1 MIFLQ
6 QKHYFKEHFMKK
18 RFLLSLSLAASLLCA
33 EDNGFFVSAGYQI
46 GEAVQM
52 VKNTGEL
59 KNLNDKYEQ
68 LNQYLNQVAS
78 LRQSIK
84 NANNYELVKQSISNL
99 ISFANNNSQ
108 NKDLSPIYSST
119 QAVLT
124 SILAFWT
131 LYAGNALTFN
141 VEGLTTSTSQ
151 NGQGF
156 SNVPL
161 TAKCSQP
168 DSKNCMPIATYQK
181 MKNLAESL
189 QKAQGTLCAL
199 NENGCNTANQDQ
211 GATISSALNTAK
223 ELMDLISATNTNMDW
238 SKIKI
243 NGLLVP
249 SEVRGDKNGSTTKY
263 EGKITSNNPV
273 TSYALFQ
280 NIYKML
286 PYLQESLKLSEQNKS
301 KSDGLQG
308 QVTGDNT
315 NPNYDKEIY
324 NFAQNQQTIL
334 SNAKSIFNLFNS
346 IPKDQF
352 EYLQVGYLKIPPLGT
367 TPTKPYRKNV
377 NLNAEIDSIQRNVSY
392 YGNRIDSALSVAK
405 DVYNLKSNQAQI
417 VAAYNG
423 AKNLSQEISQLPH
436 NQVNTKDIVTLPYDK
451 NAPAAGQYN
460 YQINQEQASNLSQ
473 ALAAMSNNPFKK
485 VGMISSQNNNG
496 ALNGL
501 GVQVGYKQFF
511 GESKRWGL
519 RYYGFFDYN
528 HGYIKSSFFNSSSDI
543 WTYGGGSDLLVN
555 FINDS
560 VTRKNNKLSVGLF
573 GGIQLA
579 GTTWLNSQYVNLTA
593 LNNPYSA
600 KVNTSNFQ
608 FLFNLGLRTNLATA
622 KKEDSE
628 HSAQHGIELGI
639 KIPTINTNYYSFLGA
654 KLEYRRLYSVYLNYV
669 FAY

>member
-1 MIFLQ
+1 
-6 QKHYFKEHFMKK
+6 MKK

-59 KNLNDKYEQ
+59 KNLNEKYER
-68 LNQYLNQVAS
+68 LNQYLNQVAA

-108 NKDLSPIYSST
+108 NKDLSPIYSSA

-377 NLNAEIDSIQRNVSY
+377 NLNAEIDSIQKNVSY
-392 YGNRIDSALSVAK
+392 YGNRIDSALSVAR

-417 VAAYNG
+417 VAAYSG
-423 AKNLSQEISQLPH
+423 AKNLSQEISKLPY

-460 YQINQEQASNLSQ
+460 YQINPEQQSNLNQ
-473 ALAAMSNNPFKK
+473 ALAAMSNNPFKNI
-485 VGMISSQNNNG
+485 GMIASQNNNG

-600 KVNTSNFQ
+600 KVNASNFQ

>member
-1 MIFLQ
+1 
-6 QKHYFKEHFMKK
+6 MKK

-33 EDNGFFVSAGYQI
+33 EDNGFFVGAGYQI
-46 GEAVQM
+46 GEAVQTL
-52 VKNTGEL
+52 KNTGEL

-78 LRQSIK
+78 LKQSIQ

-108 NKDLSPIYSST
+108 NKDLSPIYSSA

-238 SKIKI
+238 SRIKI

-249 SEVRGDKNGSTTKY
+249 SEIRGDKNGSTTKY

-392 YGNRIDSALSVAK
+392 YGNRVDAALSVAK
-405 DVYNLKSNQAQI
+405 DVYNLKSNQTQI
-417 VAAYNG
+417 VAAYSG
-423 AKNLSQEISQLPH
+423 AKNLSQEISQLPY

-460 YQINQEQASNLSQ
+460 YQINPEQASNLSQ

-555 FINDS
+555 IINDS

>member
-1 MIFLQ
+1 MFAT
-6 QKHYFKEHFMKK
+6 KNYFKEHFYEKDN
-18 RFLLSLSLAASLLCA
+18 FTLSLSLASSLLHA
-33 EDNGFFVSAGYQI
+33 EDNGFFMSAGYQI

-78 LRQSIK
+78 LKQSIQ
-84 NANNYELVKQSISNL
+84 NANNISLVNSSLNDLK
-99 ISFANNNSQ
+99 SFTENNYNSTTQ
-108 NKDLSPIYSST
+108 SPIFNAV
-119 QAVLT
+119 QAVIT
-124 SILAFWT
+124 SVLGFWS
-131 LYAGNALTFN
+131 LYAGNYLTFFVGN
-141 VEGLTTSTSQ
+141 KDTKQAASVQGNPPFKTITENCSGIENCAMEQTTY
-151 NGQGF
+151 
-156 SNVPL
+156 
-161 TAKCSQP
+161 
-168 DSKNCMPIATYQK
+168 DK
-181 MKNLAESL
+181 MKKLAEDL
-189 QKAQGTLCAL
+189 QAAQQNSTTKANNLCAL
-199 NENGCNTANQDQ
+199 SGCATTNGQNPP
-211 GATISSALNTAK
+211 SSTVSNALNLAQQ
-223 ELMDLISATNTNMDW
+223 LMDLIANTKTAMMWKNIVI
-238 SKIKI
+238 SGVSNASGAINSTGYPTQYAVFNNIKAMI
-243 NGLLVP
+243 PILQQAVTL
-249 SEVRGDKNGSTTKY
+249 SQ
-263 EGKITSNNPV
+263 SNN
-273 TSYALFQ
+273 SLSS
-280 NIYKML
+280 K
-286 PYLQESLKLSEQNKS
+286 LQAQA
-301 KSDGLQG
+301 
-308 QVTGDNT
+308 TGSQT
-315 NPNYDKEIY
+315 NPEFAKDIY
-324 NFAQNQQTIL
+324 NLAQNQKQVI
-334 SNAKSIFNLFNS
+334 SYANDIFNLFNS
-346 IPKDQF
+346 IPADQF
-352 EYLQVGYLKIPPLGT
+352 KYLEKAYLKIPNAGQ
-367 TPTKPYRKNV
+367 TPTNPYRQVV
-377 NLNAEIDSIQRNVSY
+377 NLNKEVQTIQNNVSY
-392 YGNRIDSALSVAK
+392 YGNRLDSALSVAK

-417 VAAYNG
+417 VAAYSG
-423 AKNLSQEISQLPH
+423 AKNLSQEISQLPY

-473 ALAAMSNNPFKK
+473 ALAAMSNNPFKNI
-485 VGMISSQNNNG
+485 GMIASQNNNG

>member
-1 MIFLQ
+1 
-6 QKHYFKEHFMKK
+6 MKK
-18 RFLLSLSLAASLLCA
+18 RFLLSLSLTASLLCA

-78 LRQSIK
+78 LKQSIQ
-84 NANNYELVKQSISNL
+84 NANNISLVNSSLNDLK
-99 ISFANNNSQ
+99 SFTENNYNSTTQ
-108 NKDLSPIYSST
+108 SPIFNAV
-119 QAVLT
+119 QAVIT
-124 SILAFWT
+124 SVLGFWS
-131 LYAGNALTFN
+131 LYAGNYLTFFVGN
-141 VEGLTTSTSQ
+141 KDTKQAASVAGNPPFKTIVDNCSGIENCAMEQTTY
-151 NGQGF
+151 
-156 SNVPL
+156 
-161 TAKCSQP
+161 
-168 DSKNCMPIATYQK
+168 DK
-181 MKNLAESL
+181 MKKLAENL
-189 QKAQGTLCAL
+189 QAAQQNSNTKANNLCAL
-199 NENGCNTANQDQ
+199 SGCTTTNGQNP
-211 GATISSALNTAK
+211 SSTVSNALNLAQQ
-223 ELMDLISATNTNMDW
+223 LMDLIASTKTAMMWKN
-238 SKIKI
+238 IVI
-243 NGLLVP
+243 NGV
-249 SEVRGDKNGSTTKY
+249 SNASGA
-263 EGKITSNNPV
+263 ITSTNYPTQYAVFNNIKAMIPILQQAV
-273 TSYALFQ
+273 TLSQSNNTLSSKLQAQATGSQTNPEFAKDIYNLALNQKQVISYA
-280 NIYKML
+280 K
-286 PYLQESLKLSEQNKS
+286 
-301 KSDGLQG
+301 D
-308 QVTGDNT
+308 
-315 NPNYDKEIY
+315 
-324 NFAQNQQTIL
+324 
-334 SNAKSIFNLFNS
+334 IFNLFNS
-346 IPKDQF
+346 IPKEQYK
-352 EYLQVGYLKIPPLGT
+352 YLEKAYLKIPNLGQ
-367 TPTKPYRKNV
+367 TPTNPYRQVV
-377 NLNAEIDSIQRNVSY
+377 NLNKEVQTIQNNVSY
-392 YGNRIDSALSVAK
+392 YGNRLDSALSVAK
-405 DVYNLKSNQAQI
+405 DVYNLKSNQKEI
-417 VAAYNG
+417 VAAYSG
-423 AKNLSQEISQLPH
+423 AKNLSEEISQLPY

-473 ALAAMSNNPFKK
+473 ALAAMSNNPFKNI
-485 VGMISSQNNNG
+485 GMIASQNNNG

-622 KKEDSE
+622 KKEKDSE

>member
-1 MIFLQ
+1 
-6 QKHYFKEHFMKK
+6 MKK

-78 LRQSIK
+78 LKQSIQ
-84 NANNYELVKQSISNL
+84 NANNISLVNSSLNDLK
-99 ISFANNNSQ
+99 SFTENNYNSTTQ
-108 NKDLSPIYSST
+108 SPIFNAV
-119 QAVLT
+119 QAVIT
-124 SILAFWT
+124 SVLGFWS
-131 LYAGNALTFN
+131 LYAGNYLTFFVGNKDTKQAAN
-141 VEGLTTSTSQ
+141 VQGNPPFGTIVSNCSGIENCAMDQTTY
-151 NGQGF
+151 
-156 SNVPL
+156 
-161 TAKCSQP
+161 
-168 DSKNCMPIATYQK
+168 DK
-181 MKNLAESL
+181 MKSLAENL
-189 QKAQGTLCAL
+189 QAAQQNSTTKANNLCAL
-199 NENGCNTANQDQ
+199 SGCATTNGQNSP
-211 GATISSALNTAK
+211 SSTVSNALNLAQQ
-223 ELMDLISATNTNMDW
+223 LMDLIANTKTAMMWKNIVI
-238 SKIKI
+238 SGVS
-243 NGLLVP
+243 NGP
-249 SEVRGDKNGSTTKY
+249 NA
-263 EGKITSNNPV
+263 ITSTNYPTQYAVFNNIKAMIPILQQAV
-273 TSYALFQ
+273 TLSQSNNTLASH
-280 NIYKML
+280 
-286 PYLQESLKLSEQNKS
+286 LQAQA
-301 KSDGLQG
+301 
-308 QVTGDNT
+308 TGSQT
-315 NPNYDKEIY
+315 NPEFAKDIY
-324 NFAQNQQTIL
+324 NLAQNQKQVI
-334 SNAKSIFNLFNS
+334 SYAQDIFNLFNS
-346 IPKDQF
+346 IPAEQYK
-352 EYLQVGYLKIPPLGT
+352 YLEKAYLKIPNAGQ
-367 TPTKPYRKNV
+367 TPTNPYRQVV
-377 NLNAEIDSIQRNVSY
+377 NLNQEVQTIKNNVSY
-392 YGNRIDSALSVAK
+392 YGNRIDSALSVAR
-405 DVYNLKSNQAQI
+405 DVYNLKSNQTQI

-423 AKNLSQEISQLPH
+423 AKNLSQEISQLPY

-460 YQINQEQASNLSQ
+460 YQINPEQASNLSQ

>member
-1 MIFLQ
+1 
-6 QKHYFKEHFMKK
+6 MKK
-18 RFLLSLSLAASLLCA
+18 TILLSLSLYSSLLHA

-46 GEAVQM
+46 GEAVQT

-78 LRQSIK
+78 LRQSIQ
-84 NANNYELVKQSISNL
+84 NANNISLVNSSLNDLK
-99 ISFANNNSQ
+99 SFTENNYNSTTQ
-108 NKDLSPIYSST
+108 SPIFNAV
-119 QAVLT
+119 QAVIT
-124 SILAFWT
+124 SVLGFWS
-131 LYAGNALTFN
+131 LYAGNYLTFFVGNKDTKKPAN
-141 VEGLTTSTSQ
+141 V
-151 NGQGF
+151 NGNPPF
-156 SNVPL
+156 KTIIDN
-161 TAKCSQP
+161 CSGIE
-168 DSKNCMPIATYQK
+168 NCAMDQTIYDK

-189 QKAQGTLCAL
+189 QKAQQNSTTKANNLCAL
-199 NENGCNTANQDQ
+199 SGCATTNGQNSPKSTVSN
-211 GATISSALNTAK
+211 ALNLAQQ
-223 ELMDLISATNTNMDW
+223 LMDLIANTKTAMMWKNIVISNVSNMPGAIKTTGYPTQYAVFNNIKAMIPILQQAVTLSQNNNTLSSKLQAQATGSQTNPEFAKDIYNLALNQ
-238 SKIKI
+238 KQVI
-243 NGLLVP
+243 
-249 SEVRGDKNGSTTKY
+249 
-263 EGKITSNNPV
+263 
-273 TSYALFQ
+273 SYA
-280 NIYKML
+280 K
-286 PYLQESLKLSEQNKS
+286 
-301 KSDGLQG
+301 D
-308 QVTGDNT
+308 
-315 NPNYDKEIY
+315 
-324 NFAQNQQTIL
+324 
-334 SNAKSIFNLFNS
+334 IFNLFNS
-346 IPKDQF
+346 IPAEQYK
-352 EYLQVGYLKIPPLGT
+352 YLEKAYLKIPNAGQ
-367 TPTKPYRKNV
+367 TPTNPYRQVV
-377 NLNAEIDSIQRNVSY
+377 NLNQEVQTIKNNVSY
-392 YGNRIDSALSVAK
+392 YGNRLDSALSVAK
-405 DVYNLKSNQAQI
+405 DVYNLKSNQKEI

-423 AKNLSQEISQLPH
+423 AKNLSQEISQLPY

-485 VGMISSQNNNG
+485 IGMISSQNNNG

>member
-1 MIFLQ
+1 M
-6 QKHYFKEHFMKK
+6 
-18 RFLLSLSLAASLLCA
+18 
-33 EDNGFFVSAGYQI
+33 SAGYQI
-46 GEAVQM
+46 GEAVQT

-68 LNQYLNQVAS
+68 LSQYLNQVAS
-78 LRQSIK
+78 LKQSIQ
-84 NANNYELVKQSISNL
+84 NANNIELVNSSLNYLK
-99 ISFANNNSQ
+99 SFTNNNYNSTTQ
-108 NKDLSPIYSST
+108 SPIFNAV
-119 QAVLT
+119 QAVIT
-124 SILAFWT
+124 SVLGFWS
-131 LYAGNALTFN
+131 LYAGNYLTFFVGNKDTEQAAN
-141 VEGLTTSTSQ
+141 V
-151 NGQGF
+151 QGNPPF
-156 SNVPL
+156 K
-161 TAKCSQP
+161 TIT
-168 DSKNCMPIATYQK
+168 KNCSGIENCAMNQATYDQ
-181 MKNLAESL
+181 MKKLAESL
-189 QKAQGTLCAL
+189 QAAQQNSTTKANNLCAL
-199 NENGCNTANQDQ
+199 SGC
-211 GATISSALNTAK
+211 ATTTGQNPPNSTVSSALNLAQQ
-223 ELMDLISATNTNMDW
+223 LMDLIANTKTAMMWKN
-238 SKIKI
+238 IVI
-243 NGLLVP
+243 NGV
-249 SEVRGDKNGSTTKY
+249 SNASGA
-263 EGKITSNNPV
+263 ITSTNYPTHYAVFNNIKAMIPILQQAV
-273 TSYALFQ
+273 TLSQSNHTLSA
-280 NIYKML
+280 N
-286 PYLQESLKLSEQNKS
+286 LQAQA
-301 KSDGLQG
+301 
-308 QVTGDNT
+308 TGTQT
-315 NPNYDKEIY
+315 NPNFAKDIY
-324 NFAQNQQTIL
+324 AFAQNQKQVI
-334 SNAKSIFNLFNS
+334 SYAKDIFNLFNT
-346 IPKDQF
+346 IPADQF
-352 EYLQVGYLKIPPLGT
+352 KYLEKAYLKIPNAGQ
-367 TPTKPYRKNV
+367 TPTNPYRQEV
-377 NLNAEIDSIQRNVSY
+377 NLNQEIQTIKNNVSY
-392 YGNRIDSALSVAK
+392 YGNRVDAALSVAR
-405 DVYNLKSNQAQI
+405 DVYNLKSNQTEI
-417 VAAYNG
+417 VTAYND
-423 AKNLSQEISQLPH
+423 AKNLSEEISKLPH
-436 NQVNTKDIVTLPYDK
+436 NQVNTKDIVTLSYDK

-460 YQINQEQASNLSQ
+460 YQINPEQASNLSQ

-485 VGMISSQNNNG
+485 IGMISSQNNNG

-560 VTRKNNKLSVGLF
+560 ITRKNNKLSVGLF

>member
-1 MIFLQ
+1 
-6 QKHYFKEHFMKK
+6 MKK
-18 RFLLSLSLAASLLCA
+18 RFLLSLSLSLAVSSLHA
-33 EDNGFFVSAGYQI
+33 EDNGFFVGAGYQI

-78 LRQSIK
+78 LKQSIQ
-84 NANNYELVKQSISNL
+84 NANNISLVNSSLNDLK
-99 ISFANNNSQ
+99 SFTENNYNSTTQ
-108 NKDLSPIYSST
+108 SPIFNAV
-119 QAVLT
+119 QAVIT
-124 SILAFWT
+124 SVLGFWS
-131 LYAGNALTFN
+131 LYAGNYLTFFVVN
-141 VEGLTTSTSQ
+141 KATKKPADVQGNPPFRTIVNNCSGLENCAMDQTTY
-151 NGQGF
+151 
-156 SNVPL
+156 
-161 TAKCSQP
+161 
-168 DSKNCMPIATYQK
+168 DK
-181 MKNLAESL
+181 MKKLAEDL
-189 QKAQGTLCAL
+189 QAAQQNSTTKANNLCAL
-199 NENGCNTANQDQ
+199 SGC
-211 GATISSALNTAK
+211 ATTDSTSNPPNSTVSNALNLAQQ
-223 ELMDLISATNTNMDW
+223 LMDLIANTKTAMMWKNIVISGVSNVSGGGITYTGYPTQYAVFNNIKAMIPILQQAVTLSQNNNTLSSKLQAQAT
-238 SKIKI
+238 
-243 NGLLVP
+243 
-249 SEVRGDKNGSTTKY
+249 GS
-263 EGKITSNNPV
+263 
-273 TSYALFQ
+273 Q
-280 NIYKML
+280 
-286 PYLQESLKLSEQNKS
+286 
-301 KSDGLQG
+301 
-308 QVTGDNT
+308 T
-315 NPNYDKEIY
+315 NPEFAKDIY
-324 NFAQNQQTIL
+324 NLAQNQKQVL
-334 SNAKSIFNLFNS
+334 SYAQDIFNLFNS
-346 IPKDQF
+346 IPKDQYK
-352 EYLQVGYLKIPPLGT
+352 YLEKAYLKVPNLGK
-367 TPTKPYRKNV
+367 TPTNPYRQVV
-377 NLNAEIDSIQRNVSY
+377 NLNQEVQTIQNNVSY
-392 YGNRIDSALSVAK
+392 YGNRLDSALSVAK
-405 DVYNLKSNQAQI
+405 DVYNLKSNQKEI

-423 AKNLSQEISQLPH
+423 AKNLSQEISQLPY
-436 NQVNTKDIVTLPYDK
+436 NQANTKDIVTLPYDK

-460 YQINQEQASNLSQ
+460 YQINQVQASNLSQ

-485 VGMISSQNNNG
+485 IGMISSQSNNG

-528 HGYIKSSFFNSSSDI
+528 HGYIKSSFSNSSFNSSSDI
-543 WTYGGGSDLLVN
+543 WTYGAGSDLLVN

-639 KIPTINTNYYSFLGA
+639 KIPTINTNYYSFLGT

>member
-1 MIFLQ
+1 
-6 QKHYFKEHFMKK
+6 MKK
-18 RFLLSLSLAASLLCA
+18 RFLLSLSLAASLLYA

-59 KNLNDKYEQ
+59 KNLNEKYEQ

-78 LRQSIK
+78 LKQSIQ
-84 NANNYELVKQSISNL
+84 NANNIELVNSSLNYLK
-99 ISFANNNSQ
+99 SFTENNYNSTTQ
-108 NKDLSPIYSST
+108 SPIFNAV
-119 QAVLT
+119 QAVIT
-124 SILAFWT
+124 SVLGFWS
-131 LYAGNALTFN
+131 LYAGNYFTFFVGKDN
-141 VEGLTTSTSQ
+141 Q
-151 NGQGF
+151 Q
-156 SNVPL
+156 SNVQGNPPFQ
-161 TAKCSQP
+161 TIVSNCSGIE
-168 DSKNCMPIATYQK
+168 NCAMDQTTYDK
-181 MKNLAESL
+181 MKKLAENL
-189 QKAQGTLCAL
+189 QAAQQNSATKANNLCAL
-199 NENGCNTANQDQ
+199 SGC
-211 GATISSALNTAK
+211 ATTTGSNPPNSTVSNALNLAQQ
-223 ELMDLISATNTNMDW
+223 LMDLIASTKTAMMWKN
-238 SKIKI
+238 IVI
-243 NGLLVP
+243 NGV
-249 SEVRGDKNGSTTKY
+249 SNVSGG
-263 EGKITSNNPV
+263 GITSTNYPTHYAVFNNIKAMIPILQQAV
-273 TSYALFQ
+273 TLSQSNHTLSAS
-280 NIYKML
+280 
-286 PYLQESLKLSEQNKS
+286 LQAQA
-301 KSDGLQG
+301 
-308 QVTGDNT
+308 TGSQT
-315 NPNYDKEIY
+315 NPEFAKDIY
-324 NFAQNQQTIL
+324 AFAQNQKQII
-334 SNAKSIFNLFNS
+334 SYANDIFNLFNT
-346 IPKDQF
+346 IPAEQYK
-352 EYLQVGYLKIPPLGT
+352 YLQKAYLKVPNVGQ
-367 TPTKPYRKNV
+367 TPTNPYRQEV
-377 NLNAEIDSIQRNVSY
+377 NLNQEVQTIKNNVSY
-392 YGNRIDSALSVAK
+392 YGNRVDAALSVAK
-405 DVYNLKSNQAQI
+405 DVYNLKSNQANI
-417 VAAYNG
+417 VTAYSN
-423 AKNLSQEISQLPH
+423 ANSLSQEISKLPY
-436 NQVNTKDIVTLPYDK
+436 NQVNTKDIVTLSYDK

-460 YQINQEQASNLSQ
+460 YQINPEQASNLSQ

-485 VGMISSQNNNG
+485 IGMISSQNNNG

-555 FINDS
+555 IINDS

-608 FLFNLGLRTNLATA
+608 FLFNLGLRTNLAMK

>member
-1 MIFLQ
+1 M
-6 QKHYFKEHFMKK
+6 
-18 RFLLSLSLAASLLCA
+18 ASL
-33 EDNGFFVSAGYQI
+33 
-46 GEAVQM
+46 
-52 VKNTGEL
+52 K
-59 KNLNDKYEQ
+59 
-68 LNQYLNQVAS
+68 
-78 LRQSIK
+78 QSIQ
-84 NANNYELVKQSISNL
+84 NANNISLVNSSLNDLK
-99 ISFANNNSQ
+99 SFTENNYNSTTQ
-108 NKDLSPIYSST
+108 SPIFNAV
-119 QAVLT
+119 QAVIT
-124 SILAFWT
+124 SVLGFWS
-131 LYAGNALTFN
+131 LYAGNYLTFFVGNKDTQQPAN
-141 VEGLTTSTSQ
+141 VAGNPPFQTVINNCSGPENCAMNQTTY
-151 NGQGF
+151 
-156 SNVPL
+156 
-161 TAKCSQP
+161 
-168 DSKNCMPIATYQK
+168 DK
-181 MKNLAESL
+181 MKELAEKL
-189 QKAQGTLCAL
+189 QAAQQNSATKGNNLCAL
-199 NENGCNTANQDQ
+199 SGCPTTQ
-211 GATISSALNTAK
+211 GQTPSSTVSNALNLAQQ
-223 ELMDLISATNTNMDW
+223 LMDLIVNTNTAMMWKN
-238 SKIKI
+238 IVI
-243 NGLLVP
+243 NGV
-249 SEVRGDKNGSTTKY
+249 SNMAGA
-263 EGKITSNNPV
+263 ITSTNYPTHYAVFNNIKAMIPILQQAV
-273 TSYALFQ
+273 TLSQSNNSLSSKLQAQATGSQTNPEFAKDIYNLALNQKQVISYA
-280 NIYKML
+280 K
-286 PYLQESLKLSEQNKS
+286 
-301 KSDGLQG
+301 D
-308 QVTGDNT
+308 
-315 NPNYDKEIY
+315 
-324 NFAQNQQTIL
+324 
-334 SNAKSIFNLFNS
+334 IFNLFNS
-346 IPKDQF
+346 IPKDQYK
-352 EYLQVGYLKIPPLGT
+352 YLEKAYLKIPHLGQ
-367 TPTKPYRKNV
+367 TPTNPYRQEV
-377 NLNAEIDSIQRNVSY
+377 NLNKEIQTIQNNVSY
-392 YGNRIDSALSVAK
+392 YGNRLDSALSVAK
-405 DVYNLKSNQAQI
+405 DVYNLKSNQKEI

-423 AKNLSQEISQLPH
+423 AKNLSEEISQLPY

-460 YQINQEQASNLSQ
+460 YQINPEQASNLSQ

-485 VGMISSQNNNG
+485 IGMISSQSNNG

-628 HSAQHGIELGI
+628 HSAQHGLELGI

>member
-1 MIFLQ
+1 
-6 QKHYFKEHFMKK
+6 MKK
-18 RFLLSLSLAASLLCA
+18 LLSLPLVASLLCA
-33 EDNGFFVSAGYQI
+33 EDNGFFVSTGYQI

-68 LNQYLNQVAS
+68 LNSYLNQVAS
-78 LRQSIK
+78 LKQSIQ
-84 NANNYELVKQSISNL
+84 NANNISLVNSSLNDLK
-99 ISFANNNSQ
+99 SFTQNNYNSTTQ
-108 NKDLSPIYSST
+108 SPIFNAV
-119 QAVLT
+119 QAVIT
-124 SILAFWT
+124 SVLGFWS
-131 LYAGNALTFN
+131 LYAGNYFTFFVGKDN
-141 VEGLTTSTSQ
+141 QRSSV
-151 NGQGF
+151 QGNPPF
-156 SNVPL
+156 KTVTEN
-161 TAKCSQP
+161 CSGIE
-168 DSKNCMPIATYQK
+168 NCAMNQDTYDK
-181 MKNLAESL
+181 MKKLAENL
-189 QKAQGTLCAL
+189 QAAQQNSATKANNLCAL
-199 NENGCNTANQDQ
+199 SGC
-211 GATISSALNTAK
+211 ATTTGSNPPNSTVSNALNLAQQ
-223 ELMDLISATNTNMDW
+223 LMDLIANTKTAMMW
-238 SKIKI
+238 
-243 NGLLVP
+243 
-249 SEVRGDKNGSTTKY
+249 KNIVISGVSNAS
-263 EGKITSNNPV
+263 GAITSTNYPTHYAVFNNIKAMIPILQQAV
-273 TSYALFQ
+273 TLSQSNHTLSAS
-280 NIYKML
+280 
-286 PYLQESLKLSEQNKS
+286 LQAQA
-301 KSDGLQG
+301 
-308 QVTGDNT
+308 TGSQT
-315 NPNYDKEIY
+315 NPNFAKDIY
-324 NFAQNQQTIL
+324 TFAQNQKQVI
-334 SNAKSIFNLFNS
+334 SYANDIFNLFNS
-346 IPKDQF
+346 IPADQF
-352 EYLQVGYLKIPPLGT
+352 KYLEKAYLKIPNAGQ
-367 TPTKPYRKNV
+367 TPTNPYRQEV
-377 NLNAEIDSIQRNVSY
+377 NLNQEIQTIKNNVSY
-392 YGNRIDSALSVAK
+392 YGNRVDAALSVAK
-405 DVYNLKSNQAQI
+405 DVYNLKSNQTQI
-417 VAAYNG
+417 VAAYSG
-423 AKNLSQEISQLPH
+423 AKNLSQEISSLPY

-473 ALAAMSNNPFKK
+473 ALAAMSNNPFKNI
-485 VGMISSQNNNG
+485 GMISSQNNNG

>member
-1 MIFLQ
+1 
-6 QKHYFKEHFMKK
+6 MKK
-18 RFLLSLSLAASLLCA
+18 RFLLSLSLSASLLCA

-46 GEAVQM
+46 GEAVQT

-78 LRQSIK
+78 LKQSIQ
-84 NANNYELVKQSISNL
+84 NANNISLVNSSLNDLK
-99 ISFANNNSQ
+99 SFTENNYNSTTQ
-108 NKDLSPIYSST
+108 SPIFNAV
-119 QAVLT
+119 QAVIT
-124 SILAFWT
+124 SVLGFWS
-131 LYAGNALTFN
+131 LYAGNYLTFFVTNKDMKQPAN
-141 VEGLTTSTSQ
+141 V
-151 NGQGF
+151 NGNPPF
-156 SNVPL
+156 RTIINN
-161 TAKCSQP
+161 CSGIE
-168 DSKNCMPIATYQK
+168 NCAMNETIYNK
-181 MKNLAESL
+181 MKALAENL
-189 QKAQGTLCAL
+189 QAAQQKSNTKANNLCAL
-199 NENGCNTANQDQ
+199 SGCNATQDQ
-211 GATISSALNTAK
+211 NPNSTVSNALNLAQQ
-223 ELMDLISATNTNMDW
+223 LMDLIANTRTAMMW
-238 SKIKI
+238 
-243 NGLLVP
+243 
-249 SEVRGDKNGSTTKY
+249 KNIVISGVSNAS
-263 EGKITSNNPV
+263 GAITSTGYPTQYAVFNNIKAMIPILQQAV
-273 TSYALFQ
+273 TLSQSNNTLSSKLQAQATGSQTNPEFAKDIYNLALNQKQVISYA
-280 NIYKML
+280 K
-286 PYLQESLKLSEQNKS
+286 
-301 KSDGLQG
+301 D
-308 QVTGDNT
+308 
-315 NPNYDKEIY
+315 
-324 NFAQNQQTIL
+324 
-334 SNAKSIFNLFNS
+334 IFNLFNS
-346 IPKDQF
+346 IPKEQYQ
-352 EYLQVGYLKIPPLGT
+352 YLEKAYLKIPNAGQ
-367 TPTKPYRKNV
+367 TPTNPYRQVV
-377 NLNAEIDSIQRNVSY
+377 NLNQEVQMIQNNVSY
-392 YGNRIDSALSVAK
+392 YGNRLDSALSVAK
-405 DVYNLKSNQAQI
+405 DVYNLKSNQKEI

-423 AKNLSQEISQLPH
+423 AKNLSQEISQLPY

-460 YQINQEQASNLSQ
+460 YQINQVQASNLSQ

-485 VGMISSQNNNG
+485 IGMISSQSNNG

-528 HGYIKSSFFNSSSDI
+528 HGYIKSSFSNSSFNSSSDI
-543 WTYGGGSDLLVN
+543 WTYGAGSDLLVN

-639 KIPTINTNYYSFLGA
+639 KIPTINTNYYSFLGT

>member
-1 MIFLQ
+1 
-6 QKHYFKEHFMKK
+6 MKK

-68 LNQYLNQVAS
+68 LNSSLAQVAA
-78 LRQSIK
+78 LRQSIE

-108 NKDLSPIYSST
+108 NKDLSPIYSSA

-168 DSKNCMPIATYQK
+168 DSKNCMPKATYDK
-181 MKNLAESL
+181 MKSLAESL

-249 SEVRGDKNGSTTKY
+249 SEIRGDKNGSTTKY

-273 TSYALFQ
+273 TSYAIFQ

-286 PYLQESLKLSEQNKS
+286 PYLQEALKLSEQNKS
-301 KSDGLQG
+301 KSDGLQS
-308 QVTGDNT
+308 QATGSSE
-315 NPNYDKEIY
+315 NPNFSKDIY
-324 NFAQNQQTIL
+324 TFAQNQQTIL

-392 YGNRIDSALSVAK
+392 YGNRVDSALSVAK
-405 DVYNLKSNQAQI
+405 DVYNLKSNQKEI

-423 AKNLSQEISQLPH
+423 AKNLSQEISQLPY

-451 NAPAAGQYN
+451 NAPAAGQYK

-473 ALAAMSNNPFKK
+473 ALAAMSNNPFKNI
-485 VGMISSQNNNG
+485 GMIASQSNNG

>member
-1 MIFLQ
+1 
-6 QKHYFKEHFMKK
+6 MKK
-18 RFLLSLSLAASLLCA
+18 RFLLSLSLAASLLYA

-68 LNQYLNQVAS
+68 LNSSLAQVAA

-108 NKDLSPIYSST
+108 NKDLSPIYSSA

-161 TAKCSQP
+161 TARCTQP
-168 DSKNCMPIATYQK
+168 NSKNCMPIATYQK
-181 MKNLAESL
+181 MKSLAESL

-238 SKIKI
+238 SRIKI

-263 EGKITSNNPV
+263 EGKITSNNSV

-315 NPNYDKEIY
+315 NPNYDKEFY
-324 NFAQNQQTIL
+324 NFAQNQHTIL

-392 YGNRIDSALSVAK
+392 YGNRLDLALSVAK

-423 AKNLSQEISQLPH
+423 AKNLSQEISQLPY

-485 VGMISSQNNNG
+485 IGMIASQNNNG

>member
-1 MIFLQ
+1 
-6 QKHYFKEHFMKK
+6 MKK
-18 RFLLSLSLAASLLCA
+18 RFLLSLPLAASLLFA
-33 EDNGFFVSAGYQI
+33 EDSGFFVSAGYQI

-78 LRQSIK
+78 LKQSIQ
-84 NANNYELVKQSISNL
+84 NANNIELVNSSLNYLK
-99 ISFANNNSQ
+99 SFTNNNYNSTTQ
-108 NKDLSPIYSST
+108 SPIFNAV
-119 QAVLT
+119 QAVIT
-124 SILAFWT
+124 SVLGFWS
-131 LYAGNALTFN
+131 LYAGNYFTFFVGNTMGNTKQLAN
-141 VEGLTTSTSQ
+141 VQGNPPFKTIIDNCSGPENCAMNQTTY
-151 NGQGF
+151 
-156 SNVPL
+156 
-161 TAKCSQP
+161 
-168 DSKNCMPIATYQK
+168 DK
-181 MKNLAESL
+181 MKKLAEDL
-189 QKAQGTLCAL
+189 QAAQQNSTTKANNLCAL
-199 NENGCNTANQDQ
+199 SGCAATDSTSNSSNTPNS
-211 GATISSALNTAK
+211 TVSNALNLAQQ
-223 ELMDLISATNTNMDW
+223 LMDLIANTKTAMMW
-238 SKIKI
+238 
-243 NGLLVP
+243 
-249 SEVRGDKNGSTTKY
+249 KNIVISGVSNAS
-263 EGKITSNNPV
+263 GGGITSTNYPTHYAVFNNIKAMIPILQQAV
-273 TSYALFQ
+273 TLSQ
-280 NIYKML
+280 NNHTL
-286 PYLQESLKLSEQNKS
+286 SASLQAQA
-301 KSDGLQG
+301 
-308 QVTGDNT
+308 TGSQT
-315 NPNYDKEIY
+315 NPNFAKDIY
-324 NFAQNQQTIL
+324 TFAQNQKQVI
-334 SNAKSIFNLFNS
+334 SYAKDIFNLFNT
-346 IPKDQF
+346 IPADQF
-352 EYLQVGYLKIPPLGT
+352 KYLEKAYLKIPNAGQ
-367 TPTKPYRKNV
+367 TPTNPYRQEV
-377 NLNAEIDSIQRNVSY
+377 NLNQEIQTIKNNVSY
-392 YGNRIDSALSVAK
+392 YGNRVDAALSVAK
-405 DVYNLKSNQAQI
+405 DVYNLKSNQTEI
-417 VAAYNG
+417 VTAYSG
-423 AKNLSQEISQLPH
+423 AKNLSEEISQLPY

-485 VGMISSQNNNG
+485 IGMISSQSNNG

-555 FINDS
+555 LINDS
-560 VTRKNNKLSVGLF
+560 ITRKNNKLSVGLF

-600 KVNTSNFQ
+600 KVNASNFQ
-608 FLFNLGLRTNLATA
+608 FLFNLGLRTNLAMK

-639 KIPTINTNYYSFLGA
+639 KIPTINTNYYSFLGT